1 MPVEAGSQTWRNV
14 AYAQSPIC
22 AFAAKDVAGR
32 PSMQHVGAFIDR
44 LREVLGAAAVISET
58 DAMARYCRD
67 WSGDLTGRP
76 LAVVRPPDT
85 RSVAAVMT
93 LCRDHAV
100 AVVPQ
105 GGHTGL
111 VGGAT
116 PSSAGDELVVSLE
129 RMDRVRSADPVNFSM
144 VVEAGCVLEVVHSAA
159 EQHDL
164 IFPLSLGA
172 QGSCQIG
179 GNVATNAGGV
189 NVLRYGMARDLVLG
203 LEVVLPDGRIWDGLK
218 GLRKDNTGYDLKQ
231 LFIGSEGTLGI
242 ITAAALKLFPR
253 PNQVQTAVLG
263 LASVEAALRLYA
275 AARRDLSDLLTAF
288 ELLPRSCIELTLAEL
303 PALRD
308 PLSTPCAVAVLMEA
322 SASGL
327 VDLVALVERF
337 LTAQMEAGEVLDGTV
352 AMSRA
357 QAHEFWAVREGLV
370 EAQHKRGRHLRTDV
384 SVPISALAAFVAEA
398 DRAMAEHLPAA
409 TPVVYG
415 HVGDGNLHYNVLPP
429 SGLMGAALEG
439 ALHRAEELIFA
450 AVDRFGGSIS
460 AEHGIG
466 VVKRAPFEQRLGA
479 VDRDLLRAIR
489 LALDPAGRMS
499 PGRMFG

>member
-1 MPVEAGSQTWRNV
+1 MGHAGTFLV
-14 AYAQSPIC
+14 
-22 AFAAKDVAGR
+22 
-32 PSMQHVGAFIDR
+32 R
-44 LREVLGAAAVISET
+44 LREALGEAAVIT
-58 DAMARYCRD
+58 QADALARYCRD
-67 WSGDLTGRP
+67 WSGDLEGRP
-76 LAVVRPPDT
+76 LAVARPADT
-85 RSVAAVMT
+85 ASVAAVVA
-93 LCRDHAV
+93 LCREHGV

-116 PSSAGDELVVSLE
+116 PSPAGDELVVSLE
-129 RMDRVRSADPVNFSM
+129 RMDRVRSADPANFSM
-144 VVEAGCVLEVVHSAA
+144 VAEAGCVLEAVQRAA
-159 EQHDL
+159 EEHDL
-164 IFPLSLGA
+164 MFPLSLGA

-189 NVLRYGMARDLVLG
+189 NVLRHGMARDLVLG
-203 LEVVLPDGRIWDGLK
+203 LEVVLPDGRVWDGLR

-263 LASVEAALRLYA
+263 LASVEAAMALYA

-288 ELLPRSCIELTLAEL
+288 ELLPRRCIELTLEEL

-308 PLSTPCAVAVLMEA
+308 PLATPCPVAVLMEA

-327 VDLVALVERF
+327 VDLAALVERF
-337 LTAQMEAGEVLDGTV
+337 LAARMEGGEVLDGTL

-357 QAHEFWAVREGLV
+357 QAAGFWAIREGLV
-370 EAQHKRGRHLRTDV
+370 EAQHRRGRHLRTDV
-384 SVPISALAAFVAEA
+384 SVPISALAAFMAEA
-398 DRAMAEHLPAA
+398 DRAMAERLPEAV
-409 TPVVYG
+409 PIVYG

-429 SGLMGAALEG
+429 PGLEG
-439 ALHRAEELIFA
+439 ADLEAALHRAEELVFA

-479 VDRDLLRAIR
+479 VDRDLMRAIR
-489 LALDPAGRMS
+489 SALDPGGRMS
-499 PGRMFG
+499 PGRIFG